1 MKPRILAAVS
11 TPSTE
16 GHVRNTRVLFSSA
29 KSRGS
34 TPRRI
39 LRHAFGL
46 RGHPCGPCR
55 THTKHKSRCS
65 KPMGWLWERFRRP
78 CSHRGLCS
86 RPAHDVLA
94 CARCVLLCTLIPALV
109 FVVVNQRNVW
119 LLIAR
124 LLPVGQSTP
133 DALENHHLRIDFFC
147 FTRIHLVHH
156 ETWRPRVRSNADR
169 HRRHHRRL
177 VGGVARPHDGL
188 GRILLSQ
195 SIVDVDSIACG
206 SHENV
211 WIDCVDEQ

>member
-1 MKPRILAAVS
+1 MKPRILAAAS
-11 TPSTE
+11 TPNAE

-55 THTKHKSRCS
+55 TQTKHKSRCS

-78 CSHRGLCS
+78 CSHRGFCS

-94 CARCVLLCTLIPALV
+94 CARCVLLRPLIPTLV
-109 FVVVNQRNVW
+109 FVAVDQSDVW
-119 LLIAR
+119 LFPAH

-133 DALENHHLRIDFFC
+133 DALENHHLRIDFVC

-169 HRRHHRRL
+169 HRRHHGCL

-206 SHENV
+206 SHEDV
-211 WIDCVDEQ
+211 WIDRVDEQ